1 MKKKTPLQ
9 KVNTKVNASKLN
21 NDVIQYVFR
30 GFNKN
35 DKDDVGFLS
44 LKQYNV
50 KHELSKCYYIVE
62 DIDDAS
68 RFPSKNIKNI
78 EGFGTPQQW
87 LKFFEDEPELHQW
100 KFHLLKVAK

>member
-9 KVNTKVNASKLN
+9 KVDVSKP
-21 NDVIQYVFR
+21 NDDLVWYVFR
-30 GFNKN
+30 GFNKD

-44 LKQYNV
+44 LKPYNV
-50 KHELSKCYYIVE
+50 KHELSRCYYIVE
-62 DIDDAS
+62 DLDDAS

-87 LKFFEDEPELHQW
+87 RKFFEDEPELRRW
-100 KFHLLKVAK
+100 KFHLVKVAK